1 MKRLSA
7 LALLSFSTW
16 VYLSAQQAPPQ
27 PVALSPEQKASL
39 DQKVKALDIALSP
52 LRRKAGLDPDLL
64 HDVEVFL
71 KAGQMMQEFPEEL
84 FAPEDI
90 GKGLAILDQGLNRAS
105 ALRAGNADWMSSAN
119 SMSTPG
125 RRIHGFRSAMDG
137 SIQPYGLR
145 IPASYD
151 GTKPVRL
158 YVWLH
163 GRDARNTEAGFI
175 DRFQR
180 PNRNHSNPADEQQI
194 QLDLYGRWNGMAW
207 HWTGETDIFEGIAEV
222 KRRYKIDPQRIV
234 LRGFS
239 MGGCGAWH
247 IAMHHPGTFAAA
259 EIGAGTWP
267 YRAQIPGFAEFQRRP
282 LHIYENILDWSLNAF
297 NFPLAGH
304 GGELEAGTSSIP
316 PYAPKGTKTRGQL
329 ESSIRV
335 REQLGR
341 EGYESSGIPDEL
353 NAKGTEATFYISQQT
368 GHSTSPEVRAKLDAF
383 LKRYGDRGVVSPD
396 HVRFVTFTTRYNRAH
411 WVSVDGLG
419 QHYER
424 AQVDAKRSNG
434 GTRLELNTTN
444 VTHLTLR
451 ETSQA
456 KQLEID
462 GQKLTLRPA
471 LQLRLEKA
479 NNTWRLATAVHP
491 GLRKQHRLQGP
502 IDDAFMDPFLLVRP
516 TGTPWNPA
524 VNTQSLAT
532 LKRFVAVY
540 AKHLRAHPRTK
551 DDKDVTAADFANYN
565 VILFGDPGSNSW
577 IANLQA
583 KLPLTWTKETVQL
596 AGQSFPAKDHYPV
609 MIYPSPLGKGRYV
622 VLNSGMTFDESE
634 ISREYQM
641 PRLGDYAV
649 LKTGSETPSIELG
662 GLFNE
667 AWK

>member
-1 MKRLSA
+1 MKKSLSV
-7 LALLSFSTW
+7 LAAFSLLTW
-16 VYLSAQQAPPQ
+16 AFLSAQQAPPQ
-27 PVALSPEQKASL
+27 PIVLSPEQKASI
-39 DQKVKALDIALSP
+39 DQKVKALEAALRP
-52 LRRKAGLDPDLL
+52 LRSKPGLDKDLL
-64 HDVEVFL
+64 NDVEVFL
-71 KAGQMMQEFPEEL
+71 KAGEMMQEFPEEF
-84 FAPEDI
+84 FAPDDPA
-90 GKGLAILDQGLNRAS
+90 KGLAILDQGLNRAS
-105 ALRAGNADWMSSAN
+105 ALSAGTPNWMA
-119 SMSTPG
+119 TAG
-125 RRIHGFRSAMDG
+125 RRLHGFRSAMDD

-163 GRDARNTEAGFI
+163 GRDARNTEAGFM

-222 KRRYKIDPQRIV
+222 KRRYKIDPQRIL

-247 IAMHHPGTFAAA
+247 IALHHPGTFAAA

-267 YRAQIPGFAEFQRRP
+267 YRSQIPGFAEFQRRP

-304 GGELEAGTSSIP
+304 GGELEAGTSSLP
-316 PYAPKGTKTRGQL
+316 AYAPKGAKTRGQL

-335 REQLGR
+335 REQLAR
-341 EGYESSGIPDEL
+341 EGYESIGLPDEL

-424 AQVDAKRSNG
+424 ALVDAKRSNG
-434 GTRLELNTTN
+434 GTRLELSTSNI
-444 VTHLTLR
+444 THLTLR

-462 GQKLTLRPA
+462 GQKLSLRPA
-471 LQLRLEKA
+471 PQLHLVKS
-479 NNTWRLATAVHP
+479 NNTWRLSTPTQP

-516 TGTPWNPA
+516 TGTPWNAA

-532 LKRFVAVY
+532 LKRFEAIY
-540 AKHLRAHPRTK
+540 AKHLRAHPRIK

-577 IANLQA
+577 VAKVLSNSLQG

-596 AGQSFPAKDHYPV
+596 AGQSFSAKDHYPV
-609 MIYPSPLGKGRYV
+609 MIYPSPLGKERYV

-634 ISREYQM
+634 ISHEYQM

-649 LKTGSETPSIELG
+649 LKTGSQTPSIELG